1 MAKKTAPVRQDFD
14 LSDLLKSGFDQG
26 QSRTQQEE
34 APLVGPKT
42 QRAMEGGSAAP
53 DEDRGFFDF
62 TGDVGK
68 SIWQGAKGMG
78 RRISATADAIT
89 GDNAGI
95 VQTQAKQRA
104 DSRDDPAALK
114 ALNADIAAKK
124 KSNPDAGWFDVIGD
138 VLSSMSENKEGSAQ
152 LVANQVPNIAVST
165 GTGLAGMKGGAA
177 IGTAIAPGLG
187 TIIGGTLG
195 FLGGSFLG
203 NALLEVGG
211 SAMEKAD
218 DGGLTDA
225 ERNQAVKEGAVK
237 SGVITTV
244 EGLTMGLGK
253 GLSKTVFSGPA
264 KAGAAAEAR
273 VLAQAGVDITKP
285 EEIVKALA
293 IPQLREQAT
302 AAGKTAAKAASS
314 VKSRSAQ
321 AGGNLALQSLGEGGG
336 EYLGTMAA
344 TGEGDKYDAILE
356 AFSSIPGSAIETAD
370 ILRTAQGNGL
380 DPHGIVAAQKSGGIV
395 SRAGLAATPAAQARP
410 VAPTP
415 PVAPA
420 QPVDPVD
427 PVDVTGFAED
437 PVAIAKAEIDALKAQ
452 PDLDPA
458 EQMRLQFLQ
467 SSIDDPATLAELYD
481 IEYKVPSQSQTAKP
495 EQATAD
501 QPAETAEPP
510 KAAAPVQTPTPATD
524 AGVSVSGDQKREADP
539 LASSVIDMLRN
550 GERASPGVLTR
561 KLNIGF
567 NRANRIL
574 KQLEAD
580 GIVGPLTSDGSR
592 AFLGEGKPYDAQS
605 EQQPPTGPSFDPE
618 TGEILDAPPVSE
630 RPTDELEQQRKNAAA
645 GSVRNAI
652 TEELNRRREL
662 GDTEPGVMADA
673 ATNQAQQVAPEPAA
687 EQATAAEDAPI
698 EYHAGDLEQFKASS
712 PKAYSV
718 PKGILTT
725 DITKLTDDEVLSR
738 FGKRGIEQMADL
750 LGAKTSGTKSQIL
763 AGVRKVLA
771 NRAKMKAT
779 TPEQIAAMG
788 TGALRSLV
796 SELGGNGKHLKR
808 ADLEAFANGWL
819 DANVKMAQD
828 KVATANLAKE
838 VTKAARD
845 GKSNFSDF
853 AISKF
858 ARQIFENA
866 SPTQNPDAY
875 DRALKA
881 YAAKLMVPPLSSV
894 WGDVE
899 HFQSEA
905 AKATGDDQQRYSDL
919 ASALEARLT
928 SAGVE
933 RPTGAQAPDAG
944 AAVAGEKIS
953 DEWTAFSDQTG
964 TLGIPRAEMPQIK
977 AEHRGAM
984 VNFLKA
990 KGIEATPETIPSSAI
1005 KPTQAEFSP
1014 AKVKSAM
1021 EFTGGDRAIIVS
1033 ADGHVVD
1040 GHHQWL
1046 AKREKGEP
1054 IKALR
1059 LDTNIREVLDALK
1072 DMPSAQPEQ
1081 AAAPAD
1087 SKQFDAYAKWINAG
1101 KIVSPGMREQIQ
1113 ADERLAEGEAERLL
1127 AMSDKREGGNGAPE
1141 TLESLRAQ
1149 ALAIEDTL
1157 DDSKPDPAAEQ
1168 KLAGIRAKI
1177 KALKAPEKAK
1187 WLKAITDNNRLA
1199 PPGAVQ
1205 LAVTPSGG
1213 ITFMGDPETTKQ
1225 GRAMLGAFNAA
1236 KDAGATDAEIA
1247 EAIKAAEK
1255 QAPAPAQKAPIKYQP
1270 IKLSS
1275 WQQAEVERGGTG
1287 LAGELGASTQASL
1300 LAMRNSSNVPELK
1313 VLKEYPNGGAS
1324 FENPPQF
1331 KEIGQGFAVRGY
1343 NRRGTVI
1350 QDVKLPNGMVI
1361 TRGLHADGALYGSA
1375 EGDYDQIVRGEGF
1388 AEAERLIADFF
1399 AGQPLPAIKTQGAS
1413 AAPATA
1419 YNQAEVVKQLAD
1431 AMRAGGW
1438 VAFRDLRTKISN
1450 TYNLDAR
1457 QTLDLGTLTRAEVG
1471 PAYDL
1476 EYAMHDPRKAGRVA
1490 FINAEAPVAPEGLS
1504 AEQAAEWLAG
1514 WDEGAERA
1522 KDGAPDPVQTPGE
1535 VVGEAVEVVDAPRI
1549 GGGSTEELT
1558 PEQIAERAQALLP
1571 SVRRFASG
1579 LTAIG
1584 DLAPGARA
1592 AGGASLRGV
1601 GVDVGLLSKNAIE
1614 VLGNAIVNQR
1624 AAVFVDSGA
1633 FSAFR
1638 RGLKSGEF
1646 EVMDFDAIMDKYDAI
1661 MESIGR
1667 NAEDA
1672 GEVTDYPRPLL
1683 VMPDVVGSQAESL
1696 ALLREHRQWIAGE
1709 VRGNLSQPI
1718 VPIQKGELSMADAYR
1733 KAVEII
1739 GSDDFIVGIPSNE
1752 KAVTPDELRDFL
1764 ADAKPKAIHIL
1775 GAASDVK
1782 LLPRLMSVVAAGL
1795 DGKVAVTADA
1805 SPIRSKVIRAVA
1817 AGAKRGQVIESLLY
1831 DPADPAFNRDA
1842 QPTEEENNGTEAPET
1857 IEAEA
1862 QGPQTAAAD
1871 AAGIPGARFVEELT
1885 DSYSGQSN
1893 FTLTLR
1899 AEDGSTLGS
1908 LDYTV
1913 YAGQPQIS
1921 MLSVPPEHRRKGYG
1935 VALAMQLQQ
1944 TYPETEIDWG
1954 TLTGEGA
1961 ALYNSLDFREV
1972 PSEYAAGLQRLEEA
1986 KAERDAI
1993 LAEVERF
2000 GAIES
2005 PTDAQRADYYI
2016 AIEPINDLHSE
2027 IDDLEYALQGKS
2039 PVKRLIVGRKA
2050 GVVAPVPVAEE
2061 QSKAAEISPA
2071 LEAAGWA
2078 PYGEMSWTRGDADG
2092 YKAYLTEDGRM
2103 VIDGYENGRP
2113 FTIGEKDVDG
2123 AAPDEL
2129 VSFLAKAVEEDQ
2141 KAMAEAVDEGRAP
2154 YKPSDYAV
2162 KAWREALDK
2171 FALRSYHE
2179 GSKQYAQAFA
2189 EGYMRSL
2196 DGVRVIHDGLA
2207 TDVLAGRID
2216 GAQFQGREGR
2226 QSKID
2231 EFFDAPEPWTD
2242 AEEKRLTDV
2251 LGHNGGITV
2260 KSMGGHF
2267 DAQVTSGQR
2276 DDIRGVRAAGATRES
2291 AKRALLEKLE
2301 GLSAEAAPEVDMSA
2315 DAKWRKT
2322 WAEAKAVAESLGLPT
2337 KDGKRNLKLTELV
2350 PAIER
2355 KVSESQNA
2363 VAALPAD
2370 PDVFAQELSAIVG
2383 PVAQDVAAFVDG
2395 EQERDMATFRPNIT
2409 PVSLPRATSA
2419 DPKPAGVD
2427 FLPQA
2432 EADKVV
2438 QSWMDEA
2445 ARQGKDTKLGNYN
2458 RTIISLFDAS
2468 GVMSAPW
2475 EEAGYNVIRYDIQNG
2490 DDIHDF
2496 DAESLIER
2504 HGNDNVWAVIAQ
2516 PPCTDFASSGAQWW
2530 AEKDAAG
2537 ITEISNELVRQ
2548 SMRTIELFRPPVWW
2562 LENPVGRIQK
2572 LNNLPDPLLSFDPWH
2587 FGDPWT
2593 KRTNYW
2599 GNFNNQLPQ
2608 ANVEP
2613 VEGSKVHKLSSS
2625 AKFERS
2631 LTPEGVAYAMFMANN
2646 AAAMSAPERM
2656 AREFHGISKE
2666 DFAAALAAGHAEY
2679 DIKSAI
2685 EDSYYENDLETVRET
2700 LADLA
2705 SEGAQSGQSPASNA
2719 AAAEEST
2726 GGEANK
2732 TAPKAGA
2739 IFFDQYGTD
2748 YRVEGNDGGTVRLT
2762 KNLNKLSEQV
2772 VRMDGDTFDRLVRED
2787 AEYRAEIAGPAEKA
2801 KPDGDDVSEQAAVED
2816 FKAVK
2821 AAVSEAID
2829 NQLKKA
2835 KAKASRLRTQA
2846 KAGDLTKDQKL
2857 EKLMAADEAD
2867 SVLRRTRQ
2875 QVFNA
2880 EDAALKAL
2888 ETGDITPFAD
2898 YKSLFPALHKDLVS
2912 RIKRKPAPAT
2922 EAEVAQQ
2929 DVPTLSEEAAAR
2941 LGALAKMAE
2950 AGPLDEKISDLEKLT
2965 YPARIED
2972 LRAVLAIVEARA
2984 AKSSAHAKVS
2994 EPRINFLKWAI
3005 TEKENGMMG
3014 AGQRPSLDAENMT
3027 PMAVHEA
3034 LVSGYMLNR
3043 HGETVWVARK
3053 KSAGIDTYVVMS
3065 KEQDGSVT
3073 FTKGP
3078 VGPSRDIGWGLAEAA
3093 QKAVASWDFDT
3104 VPVIEA
3110 QIAEQ
3115 DAILDGILDRLAAQ
3129 GMVQDDRLIA
3139 SRNAVERNLEELR
3152 ERLRAKW
3159 RDEAQTSPA
3168 VADFVEGRTDQPPT
3182 IEDVDAEQRQALANI
3197 FEGLSGRGLMRSKAE
3212 VQAQASPYASQIAKV
3227 ESQFHDAL
3235 IRLMEAGQLKVN
3247 GASTVTEENSKC
3259 L

>member
-26 QSRTQQEE
+26 QRPTQQEE

-42 QRAMEGGSAAP
+42 QRAMDGGSAAP

-78 RRISATADAIT
+78 RRTSATADAIT

-264 KAGAAAEAR
+264 KAGAEAEAR

-395 SRAGLAATPAAQARP
+395 SRAGLAATPGAQQAQPNQAAAAAQQNTAGQQQATAQTP
-410 VAPTP
+410 APANPTAAPTNT
-415 PVAPA
+415 VSVSEYA
-420 QPVDPVD
+420 QDPVEL
-427 PVDVTGFAED
+427 AKQE
-437 PVAIAKAEIDALKAQ
+437 IAVLKAQ
-452 PDLDPA
+452 PDLDMA
-458 EQMRLQFLQ
+458 DTMRLQFLQ
-467 SSIDDPATLAELYD
+467 DSINDPDALAELYD
-481 IEYKVPSQSQTAKP
+481 IERTAPDSPAVPDIKLRRADIPIAGELYNEGDTTNPLTGERIPAKP
-495 EQATAD
+495 
-501 QPAETAEPP
+501 PEPP
-510 KAAAPVQTPTPATD
+510 AAPSAPTQAPATD
-524 AGVSVSGDQKREADP
+524 AGVSVSGGQKQEADP
-539 LASSVIDMLRN
+539 LASSVIEMLRN
-550 GERASPGVLTR
+550 GERASPVVLTR
-561 KLNIGF
+561 KLKIGF

-574 KQLEAD
+574 EQLEAD
-580 GIVGPLTSDGSR
+580 GIVGSRTSDGSR
-592 AFLGEGKPYDAQS
+592 AFLGEGRPYDAQS
-605 EQQPPTGPSFDPE
+605 DQQPPAGPWFDPE

-630 RPTDELEQQRKNAAA
+630 RPTDDLEQQRKNAAA

-652 TEELNRRREL
+652 TDELNRRREL

-894 WGDVE
+894 WSDVE

-944 AAVAGEKIS
+944 AAVAGAKIS

-1072 DMPSAQPEQ
+1072 DMPSAKPEQ
-1081 AAAPAD
+1081 AAEG
-1087 SKQFDAYAKWINAG
+1087 KQD
-1101 KIVSPGMREQIQ
+1101 
-1113 ADERLAEGEAERLL
+1113 
-1127 AMSDKREGGNGAPE
+1127 
-1141 TLESLRAQ
+1141 
-1149 ALAIEDTL
+1149 
-1157 DDSKPDPAAEQ
+1157 
-1168 KLAGIRAKI
+1168 
-1177 KALKAPEKAK
+1177 
-1187 WLKAITDNNRLA
+1187 
-1199 PPGAVQ
+1199 
-1205 LAVTPSGG
+1205 
-1213 ITFMGDPETTKQ
+1213 
-1225 GRAMLGAFNAA
+1225 
-1236 KDAGATDAEIA
+1236 
-1247 EAIKAAEK
+1247 AEK
-1255 QAPAPAQKAPIKYQP
+1255 QAPAPAQKASIKYQP

-1313 VLKEYPNGGAS
+1313 VLKEYPNGAAS

-1375 EGDYDQIVRGEGF
+1375 EGDYDQIVQGEGF

-1399 AGQPLPAIKTQGAS
+1399 AGQSLPAIKTNGAN
-1413 AAPATA
+1413 AAPAAA

-1438 VAFRDLRTKISN
+1438 LAFRDLRTKISD

-1514 WDEGAERA
+1514 WDEGAESASDR
-1522 KDGAPDPVQTPGE
+1522 APDAPKPGE
-1535 VVGEAVEVVDAPRI
+1535 VVGEAVEVVDAPRLD
-1549 GGGSTEELT
+1549 GGHTE
-1558 PEQIAERAQALLP
+1558 PGGFDSDAWDMSRAKTIEE
-1571 SVRRFASG
+1571 S
-1579 LTAIG
+1579 
-1584 DLAPGARA
+1584 RA
-1592 AGGASLRGV
+1592 AGNTHLDKVPPYVESMRGKTIFYV
-1601 GVDVGLLSKNAIE
+1601 HDPKVTGVVRTVDNR
-1614 VLGNAIVNQR
+1614 VN
-1624 AAVFVDSGA
+1624 VYVDWSDSY
-1633 FSAFR
+1633 SAEKEMAKPMQEGKKTVYR
-1638 RGLKSGEF
+1638 T
-1646 EVMDFDAIMDKYDAI
+1646 
-1661 MESIGR
+1661 SIGP
-1667 NAEDA
+1667 
-1672 GEVTDYPRPLL
+1672 TDLKDYALA
-1683 VMPDVVGSQAESL
+1683 PDKRANKPDSTKKGS
-1696 ALLREHRQWIAGE
+1696 
-1709 VRGNLSQPI
+1709 P
-1718 VPIQKGELSMADAYR
+1718 
-1733 KAVEII
+1733 
-1739 GSDDFIVGIPSNE
+1739 
-1752 KAVTPDELRDFL
+1752 
-1764 ADAKPKAIHIL
+1764 
-1775 GAASDVK
+1775 
-1782 LLPRLMSVVAAGL
+1782 
-1795 DGKVAVTADA
+1795 
-1805 SPIRSKVIRAVA
+1805 
-1817 AGAKRGQVIESLLY
+1817 
-1831 DPADPAFNRDA
+1831 
-1842 QPTEEENNGTEAPET
+1842 NGTEAPET

-1899 AEDGSTLGS
+1899 AEDGSTLGR

-2000 GAIES
+2000 NAIES

-2123 AAPDEL
+2123 ATPDEL

-2231 EFFDAPEPWTD
+2231 EFFDAPETLTD
-2242 AEEKRLTDV
+2242 AD
-2251 LGHNGGITV
+2251 
-2260 KSMGGHF
+2260 
-2267 DAQVTSGQR
+2267 
-2276 DDIRGVRAAGATRES
+2276 
-2291 AKRALLEKLE
+2291 
-2301 GLSAEAAPEVDMSA
+2301 AAPEVDMSA
-2315 DAKWRKT
+2315 GAKWRKT

-2355 KVSESQNA
+2355 KVSESQNT

-2370 PDVFAQELSAIVG
+2370 PDVFAQELSAIIG

-2419 DPKPAGVD
+2419 DPKPAGVN

-2432 EADKVV
+2432 EADKVI

-2613 VEGSKVHKLSSS
+2613 VEGSKVHKLPSS

-2705 SEGAQSGQSPASNA
+2705 SEGAQSGQLPATTDTGA
-2719 AAAEEST
+2719 AADGAPADESAN
-2726 GGEANK
+2726 GEAK
-2732 TAPKAGA
+2732 K
-2739 IFFDQYGTD
+2739 
-2748 YRVEGNDGGTVRLT
+2748 E
-2762 KNLNKLSEQV
+2762 
-2772 VRMDGDTFDRLVRED
+2772 ED
-2787 AEYRAEIAGPAEKA
+2787 NTS
-2801 KPDGDDVSEQAAVED
+2801 D
-2816 FKAVK
+2816 VK

-2829 NQLKKA
+2829 SQLKKA
-2835 KAKASRLRTQA
+2835 KAKARRLRTQA

-2984 AKSSAHAKVS
+2984 AKSSTHAKIS

-3053 KSAGIDTYVVMS
+3053 KIAGIDTYVVMS

-3078 VGPSRDIGWGLAEAA
+3078 VGPSRDIGWGLSEAA
-3093 QKAVASWDFDT
+3093 KKAVASWDFDT

-3139 SRNAVERNLEELR
+3139 NRNAVERNLEELR

-3212 VQAQASPYASQIAKV
+3212 AQAQASPYASQIAKV

-3247 GASTVTEENSKC
+3247 GVSTVTEENSKC

>member
-26 QSRTQQEE
+26 QSRAQQEE

-218 DGGLTDA
+218 DGNLTDA

-264 KAGAAAEAR
+264 KAGAEAEAR

-302 AAGKTAAKAASS
+302 AAGKAAAKAASS

-395 SRAGLAATPAAQARP
+395 SRAGLAATPAAQAQPVAQARP
-410 VAPTP
+410 VAPVQ

-420 QPVDPVD
+420 LPVDPVD

-481 IEYKVPSQSQTAKP
+481 IEYKVPSQPQTAKP

-501 QPAETAEPP
+501 QPAATAEPP

-524 AGVSVSGDQKREADP
+524 AGVSVSGGQKQEADP

-567 NRANRIL
+567 NRASRIL

-592 AFLGEGKPYDAQS
+592 AFLGEGRPYDAQS
-605 EQQPPTGPSFDPE
+605 DQQQPTGPWFDPE

-630 RPTDELEQQRKNAAA
+630 RPTDELEQQRKNAEA

-662 GDTEPGVMADA
+662 GDDAPGVMAEAEANQRQAEDDASVGVAPDFSDSAPWRRNIGKAKRLADQLGISHKGLKMPALTKAIEQAAGTREQDVA
-673 ATNQAQQVAPEPAA
+673 AT
-687 EQATAAEDAPI
+687 
-698 EYHAGDLEQFKASS
+698 L
-712 PKAYSV
+712 
-718 PKGILTT
+718 
-725 DITKLTDDEVLSR
+725 
-738 FGKRGIEQMADL
+738 
-750 LGAKTSGTKSQIL
+750 
-763 AGVRKVLA
+763 
-771 NRAKMKAT
+771 
-779 TPEQIAAMG
+779 
-788 TGALRSLV
+788 
-796 SELGGNGKHLKR
+796 
-808 ADLEAFANGWL
+808 
-819 DANVKMAQD
+819 
-828 KVATANLAKE
+828 
-838 VTKAARD
+838 
-845 GKSNFSDF
+845 
-853 AISKF
+853 
-858 ARQIFENA
+858 
-866 SPTQNPDAY
+866 
-875 DRALKA
+875 
-881 YAAKLMVPPLSSV
+881 
-894 WGDVE
+894 
-899 HFQSEA
+899 
-905 AKATGDDQQRYSDL
+905 
-919 ASALEARLT
+919 
-928 SAGVE
+928 
-933 RPTGAQAPDAG
+933 
-944 AAVAGEKIS
+944 AGEKLS

-1072 DMPSAQPEQ
+1072 DMPSAQPE
-1081 AAAPAD
+1081 
-1087 SKQFDAYAKWINAG
+1087 
-1101 KIVSPGMREQIQ
+1101 
-1113 ADERLAEGEAERLL
+1113 
-1127 AMSDKREGGNGAPE
+1127 

-1168 KLAGIRAKI
+1168 KLADLRAKI

-1213 ITFMGDPETTKQ
+1213 ITFMGDPETTKA

-1313 VLKEYPNGGAS
+1313 VLKEYPNGGAA

-1375 EGDYDQIVRGEGF
+1375 AGDYDQIVRGEGF

-1399 AGQPLPAIKTQGAS
+1399 AGKSLPAIKTQGAS

-1419 YNQAEVVKQLAD
+1419 YNQAEAVKQLAD

-1450 TYNLDAR
+1450 THNLDVR

-1514 WDEGAERA
+1514 WDEGAENASDRAPDAQQPGEVVGEAVEVVEAPRLEDGGYDYNGDTRQVGIAVGRIHAAFQNAYNSTTQALAPVSISNVNAAFDEAARLGVSITPRPKTSREASQVWDIITPAQNHYLAYLSPAGRGSWLEAGKAQDEGVERA
-1522 KDGAPDPVQTPGE
+1522 KDSAPDPAQTQGE

-1624 AAVFVDSGA
+1624 TAVFVDSGA

-1638 RGLKSGEF
+1638 RGLKSGQF

-1672 GEVTDYPRPLL
+1672 GEVTDYPRPML

-1795 DGKVAVTADA
+1795 DGKVVVTADA

-1831 DPADPAFNRDA
+1831 DENDPAYSRDNQ
-1842 QPTEEENNGTEAPET
+1842 QPEEENNGTEAPET

-1862 QGPQTAAAD
+1862 QGPQTVAAD

-1893 FTLTLR
+1893 YTLTLR

-2078 PYGEMSWTRGDADG
+2078 PYGEMSWTRGDHDG

-2113 FTIGEKDVDG
+2113 VTIGEKDVDG
-2123 AAPDEL
+2123 ATPDEL

-2141 KAMAEAVDEGRAP
+2141 KATAEAVDEGRAP

-2216 GAQFQGREGR
+2216 GAQFQSREGR
-2226 QSKID
+2226 QNKID
-2231 EFFDAPEPWTD
+2231 EFFDAPETLTD

-2276 DDIRGVRAAGATRES
+2276 DDILGVRAAGSTRES

-2315 DAKWRKT
+2315 GAKWRKT

-2370 PDVFAQELSAIVG
+2370 PDVFAQELSAIIG

-2432 EADKVV
+2432 EADKVI

-2548 SMRTIELFRPPVWW
+2548 TMRTIELFRPPVWW

-2732 TAPKAGA
+2732 TDPKAGT
-2739 IFFDQYGTD
+2739 ILFDQYGTD

-2772 VRMDGDTFDRLVRED
+2772 VRMDGDTFERLVRED
-2787 AEYRAEIAGPAEKA
+2787 AEYRAEIAGPADKA

-2875 QVFNA
+2875 QVFSA

-2888 ETGDITPFAD
+2888 ETGDITAFAD

-2984 AKSSAHAKVS
+2984 AKSSTHAKIS

-3078 VGPSRDIGWGLAEAA
+3078 VGPSRDIGWGLSEAA
-3093 QKAVASWDFDT
+3093 KKAVASWDFDT

-3129 GMVQDDRLIA
+3129 GMVQDDRLLA
-3139 SRNAVERNLEELR
+3139 NRNAVERNLEELR

-3168 VADFVEGRTDQPPT
+3168 VADFVEGRTDQPPA

-3212 VQAQASPYASQIAKV
+3212 VQAQASPYAAQIAKV

-3247 GASTVTEENSKC
+3247 GTSTVTEENSKC

>member
-1 MAKKTAPVRQDFD
+1 MAKKTSPVRQDFD

-26 QSRTQQEE
+26 QSRAQQEE

-53 DEDRGFFDF
+53 DEGRGFFDF

-124 KSNPDAGWFDVIGD
+124 KSNQDAGWFDVIGD

-177 IGTAIAPGLG
+177 IGTAIAPGFG
-187 TIIGGTLG
+187 TIVGGTLG

-218 DGGLTDA
+218 DGDLTDA
-225 ERNQAVKEGAVK
+225 ERNQAVKDGAVK

-395 SRAGLAATPAAQARP
+395 SRAGLAATPGAQQAQPNQAAAAAQQNTAGQQQATAQTP
-410 VAPTP
+410 APANPTAAPTNT
-415 PVAPA
+415 VSVSEYA
-420 QPVDPVD
+420 QDPVEL
-427 PVDVTGFAED
+427 AKQE
-437 PVAIAKAEIDALKAQ
+437 IAVLKAQ
-452 PDLDPA
+452 PDLDMA
-458 EQMRLQFLQ
+458 DTMRLQFLQ
-467 SSIDDPATLAELYD
+467 DSINDPDALAELYD
-481 IEYKVPSQSQTAKP
+481 IERTAPDSPAVPDIKLRRADIPIAGELYNEGDTTNPLTGERIPAKP
-495 EQATAD
+495 
-501 QPAETAEPP
+501 PEPP
-510 KAAAPVQTPTPATD
+510 AAPSAPTQAPATD
-524 AGVSVSGDQKREADP
+524 AGVSVSGGQKQEADP

-592 AFLGEGKPYDAQS
+592 AFLGEGRPYDAQS
-605 EQQPPTGPSFDPE
+605 DQQPPTGPWFDPE

-662 GDTEPGVMADA
+662 GDDAPGVMAEAEANQRQAEDDASVGVAPDFSDSAPWRRNIGKAKRLADQLGISHKGLKMPALTKAIEQAAGTREQDVA
-673 ATNQAQQVAPEPAA
+673 AT
-687 EQATAAEDAPI
+687 
-698 EYHAGDLEQFKASS
+698 L
-712 PKAYSV
+712 
-718 PKGILTT
+718 
-725 DITKLTDDEVLSR
+725 
-738 FGKRGIEQMADL
+738 
-750 LGAKTSGTKSQIL
+750 
-763 AGVRKVLA
+763 
-771 NRAKMKAT
+771 
-779 TPEQIAAMG
+779 
-788 TGALRSLV
+788 
-796 SELGGNGKHLKR
+796 
-808 ADLEAFANGWL
+808 
-819 DANVKMAQD
+819 
-828 KVATANLAKE
+828 
-838 VTKAARD
+838 
-845 GKSNFSDF
+845 
-853 AISKF
+853 
-858 ARQIFENA
+858 
-866 SPTQNPDAY
+866 
-875 DRALKA
+875 
-881 YAAKLMVPPLSSV
+881 
-894 WGDVE
+894 
-899 HFQSEA
+899 
-905 AKATGDDQQRYSDL
+905 
-919 ASALEARLT
+919 
-928 SAGVE
+928 
-933 RPTGAQAPDAG
+933 
-944 AAVAGEKIS
+944 AGEKLS
-953 DEWTAFSDQTG
+953 DEWTAFNDQTG

-1081 AAAPAD
+1081 SSDATGGVAEKAKNDARDLAKQWDMANRMDRNEEWQSGAAESNPSFNAVAQEGSNVPAHGMAKHATLGKAFDALVAMLDGGIDPSRTLYYDALTNADPLRSSGATAGGHAYRDGPFIITFREGLNGRQPTSADITGVLVNPAHPELVAPLQQAYPGLVIRDYTGVADVVEASRANSEQSAAPTG
-1087 SKQFDAYAKWINAG
+1087 SKQFDSYAKWINDG

-1127 AMSDKREGGNGAPE
+1127 AMADKREGGNGAPE

-1213 ITFMGDPETTKQ
+1213 ITFMGDPETTKA

-1350 QDVKLPNGMVI
+1350 QDIKLPNGMVI

-1375 EGDYDQIVRGEGF
+1375 SGDYDQIVRGEGF

-1399 AGQPLPAIKTQGAS
+1399 AGKSLPAIKTQGAS

-1457 QTLDLGTLTRAEVG
+1457 QTLDLGALTRAEVG

-1514 WDEGAERA
+1514 WDEGAENASDR
-1522 KDGAPDPVQTPGE
+1522 APDAQQPGE
-1535 VVGEAVEVVDAPRI
+1535 VVGEAVEVVEAPRLED
-1549 GGGSTEELT
+1549 GGYDYNGDTRQVGIAVGRIHAAFQNAYNSTT
-1558 PEQIAERAQALLP
+1558 QAL
-1571 SVRRFASG
+1571 
-1579 LTAIG
+1579 
-1584 DLAPGARA
+1584 APVSISNVNAAFDEAAR
-1592 AGGASLRGV
+1592 LGV
-1601 GVDVGLLSKNAIE
+1601 
-1614 VLGNAIVNQR
+1614 
-1624 AAVFVDSGA
+1624 
-1633 FSAFR
+1633 
-1638 RGLKSGEF
+1638 
-1646 EVMDFDAIMDKYDAI
+1646 
-1661 MESIGR
+1661 SI
-1667 NAEDA
+1667 
-1672 GEVTDYPRPLL
+1672 TPRPKTSREA
-1683 VMPDVVGSQAESL
+1683 SQVWDIITPAQNHYL
-1696 ALLREHRQWIAGE
+1696 AYLSPAG
-1709 VRGNLSQPI
+1709 RGNWLEA
-1718 VPIQKGELSMADAYR
+1718 G
-1733 KAVEII
+1733 KAQ
-1739 GSDDFIVGIPSNE
+1739 SDN
-1752 KAVTPDELRDFL
+1752 
-1764 ADAKPKAIHIL
+1764 
-1775 GAASDVK
+1775 
-1782 LLPRLMSVVAAGL
+1782 
-1795 DGKVAVTADA
+1795 
-1805 SPIRSKVIRAVA
+1805 
-1817 AGAKRGQVIESLLY
+1817 
-1831 DPADPAFNRDA
+1831 
-1842 QPTEEENNGTEAPET
+1842 QPTEEGTNGTEAPET

-1862 QGPQTAAAD
+1862 QGPQTVAAD

-1893 FTLTLR
+1893 YTLTLR

-1935 VALAMQLQQ
+1935 VALAMQLQK

-2000 GAIES
+2000 NAIES

-2078 PYGEMSWTRGDADG
+2078 PYGEMSWTRGDHDG

-2113 FTIGEKDVDG
+2113 VTIGEKDVDG
-2123 AAPDEL
+2123 ATPDEL

-2141 KAMAEAVDEGRAP
+2141 KATAEAVDEGRAP

-2216 GAQFQGREGR
+2216 GSQFQVSEGR

-2231 EFFDAPEPWTD
+2231 EFFDAPEPWSEG
-2242 AEEKRLTDV
+2242 EEKRLMAL
-2251 LGHNGGITV
+2251 LGHNGGVTV
-2260 KSMGGHF
+2260 KDMGGHF
-2267 DAQVTSGQR
+2267 DAQVTAGQR
-2276 DDIRGVRAAGATRES
+2276 ENIRGERAAGKTREG
-2291 AKRALLEKLE
+2291 AKRALLKKLE
-2301 GLSAEAAPEVDMSA
+2301 GMAAEGASDVDMSA
-2315 DAKWRKT
+2315 GAKWRKT

-2355 KVSESQNA
+2355 KVAESQNA

-2370 PDVFAQELSAIVG
+2370 PDVFAQELSAIIG

-2432 EADKVV
+2432 EADKVI

-2445 ARQGKDTKLGNYN
+2445 ARQGKDAKLGNYN

-2548 SMRTIELFRPPVWW
+2548 TMRTIELFRPPVWW

-2726 GGEANK
+2726 DGEANK
-2732 TAPKAGA
+2732 TTPKAGT
-2739 IFFDQYGTD
+2739 ILFDQYGTD

-2772 VRMDGDTFDRLVRED
+2772 VRMDGDTFERLVRED
-2787 AEYRAEIAGPAEKA
+2787 AEYRAGIAGPADKA
-2801 KPDGDDVSEQAAVED
+2801 KPDGDDVSEQAAVAD

-2929 DVPTLSEEAAAR
+2929 DVPALSEEAAAR

-2984 AKSSAHAKVS
+2984 AKSSAHAKIS

-3139 SRNAVERNLEELR
+3139 NRNAVERNLEELR

-3159 RDEAQTSPA
+3159 RDEAQVSPA
-3168 VADFVEGRTDQPPT
+3168 VADFVEGRTDQPPA

-3212 VQAQASPYASQIAKV
+3212 AQAQASPYASQITKV

-3247 GASTVTEENSKC
+3247 GVSTVTEENSKC